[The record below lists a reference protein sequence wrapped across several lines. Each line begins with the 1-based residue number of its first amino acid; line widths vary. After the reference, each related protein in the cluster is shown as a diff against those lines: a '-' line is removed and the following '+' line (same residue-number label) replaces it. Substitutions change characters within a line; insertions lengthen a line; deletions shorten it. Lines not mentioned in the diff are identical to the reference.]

1 MSNKILFFVFFLKK
15 GTLMLVLDIKHLIK
29 SENVFQNEARVN
41 DFQGTDQNKKCV
53 HLEKLYSTMIK
64 L

>member
-1 MSNKILFFVFFLKK
+1 
-15 GTLMLVLDIKHLIK
+15 MLVLDIKHLIK